1 MDKDYIY
8 EDKKTGEK
16 RHYSFG
22 VLPAFEAVDVEIMVA
37 KVIGEPLFQ
46 AFTAAKK
53 EGEAIGVEEQQSAGA
68 AAIGLMLSRMEPEN
82 IKKAMTT
89 VFTYVSC
96 DGKRIEIQSH
106 FTGKNKEMWQVFI
119 AALRFNF
126 SDFFP
131 ESLLASVSA
140 SMTK

>member
-1 MDKDYIY
+1 LNKDYVY
-8 EDKKTGEK
+8 EDKKTGAT
-16 RHYSFG
+16 RTYSFG
-22 VLPAFEAVDVEIMVA
+22 MIPALEAVDVEIMVA

-53 EGEAIGVEEQQSAGA
+53 DGEEISTEETQSAGA

-82 IKKAMTT
+82 IKKAMAT
-89 VFTYVSC
+89 VFTYVNC
-96 DGKRIEIQSH
+96 DGKRIEINSH
-106 FTGKNKEMWQVFI
+106 FTGKNKEMWQVFL
-119 AALRFNF
+119 AALRYNF